1 MLCDCKQ
8 NSPFKD
14 RKNYRSVSVLRG
26 ACESFETREK
36 AILMACNMRKI
47 STVAA
52 TRLKA
57 TVTDISD
64 EDKD

>member
-1 MLCDCKQ
+1 
-8 NSPFKD
+8 
-14 RKNYRSVSVLRG
+14 
-26 ACESFETREK
+26 
-36 AILMACNMRKI
+36 MRKI

-64 EDKD
+64 EDKDSAFEARSGAQ